1 MDDSKKKVGAPV
13 QTQLPVEEKSGAIA
27 KKPEERKPLIDE
39 HNDTRKIA
47 YRRSDNPVDEINL
60 ANKEVD
66 ELKRQLKEKD
76 EAQKFMVK
84 ASDVETK
91 YLNPTIWAQMKG
103 MAEVFARSGA
113 FPPDMNSN
121 KLMVILEA
129 GLEMGMKP
137 IESVKSF
144 YFVKGTLNIFGAAI
158 TRRLREHGWRIDY
171 VEKDNECTAVV
182 RKNGEEYRDVLT
194 FDDAEKSGWT
204 KTSTGGIKPGWLPG
218 INRKLKLRYGAL
230 SMIVKTY
237 LPEVLGSATDIAE
250 VAMDM
255 APVISGET
263 MPAKTIEIKDGNN
276 PADPNVISMIKT
288 LKEKLGDQ
296 EPIPESLSKVE
307 AAEMVKDLT
316 LRIAKKN
323 KEDKAKKAEKKEE
336 VK

>member
-1 MDDSKKKVGAPV
+1 MDDSKKKVDTSV
-13 QTQLPVEEKSGAIA
+13 QKKLPVDDKTGAIA
-27 KKPEERKPLIDE
+27 K
-39 HNDTRKIA
+39 
-47 YRRSDNPVDEINL
+47 NPVTPPVEDPLKKAQKEAQQAKDKAEEL
-60 ANKEVD
+60 A
-66 ELKRQLKEKD
+66 RQLKTSEEEK
-76 EAQKFMVK
+76 KFMVK
-84 ASDVETK
+84 SSDVETK

-182 RKNGEEYRDVLT
+182 RKNGEEYRDMLT

-237 LPEVLGSATDIAE
+237 LPEVLGSATDIVE

-255 APVISGET
+255 APIISGET
-263 MPAKTIEIKDGNN
+263 MPAKTIEIKDGND
-276 PADPNVISMIKT
+276 PADLKVVEMIKT
-288 LKEKLGDQ
+288 LKGKLGDN
-296 EPIPESLSKVE
+296 EAIPESLSKVE
-307 AAEMVKDLT
+307 AAQMVKDLT
-316 LRIAKKN
+316 LKIAQKN
-323 KEDKAKKAEKKEE
+323 KEEKAKKAEKKEE
-336 VK
+336 GQ